1 VEKKMKKLS
10 SVCLVAIA
18 LTMGCAVNAKNINS
32 NQSYYWYDGDRQV
45 EVHLDETL
53 IADFN
58 RGSDVAAK
66 AATDSNLSAGK
77 KISGAQLWKVTPG
90 SSSGLALKS
99 VKSQDQSGAYSP
111 VFRESQTSGAMRALP
126 GGVVVQFPPDWDESR
141 ISQWVSDQGQSIESK
156 AEFGTNFYIIASP
169 SGLASLEIA
178 NGLYETGDVL
188 LASPNWWRE
197 RYAK

>member
-58 RGSDVAAK
+58 RGSDVAAR

-111 VFRESQTSGAMRALP
+111 VFRESQTSP
-126 GGVVVQFPPDWDESR
+126 NWDESR